1 MRLFLV
7 GLVALVVGLIAG
19 ALPLYVRARN
29 AEAQAAAMEERLQG
43 ELAQAQR
50 ALAISNVHSRL
61 AILLSQVRRGEFE
74 PAQRT
79 STDLYD
85 RVDGALASL
94 EDGDDKRRLL
104 TLKETRDEVTA
115 KLAVADVSVAQTL
128 ERLFDLLGASL

>member
-19 ALPLYVRARN
+19 ASPLYLRARN
-29 AEAQAAAMEERLQG
+29 AETQAAAMEERLQG
-43 ELAQAQR
+43 ELAQLQR
-50 ALAISNVHSRL
+50 ALGISNVHSRL

-94 EDGDDKRRLL
+94 EDGDDRRRLL
-104 TLKETRDEVTA
+104 TLRETRDEVTA

-128 ERLFDLLGASL
+128 ERLFELLGASL